1 MENEKK
7 NKVWIDKQEI
17 VHMKIVRLVDEKD
30 LSDLIGDLREI
41 LRGFSDKPKILVD
54 VENIEDRSLI
64 SSSLFRRGA
73 VLQAKNFIQ
82 DVGFKKVA
90 VFGTGIEDRTVAS
103 FVISAI
109 RIKNIKVFVTK
120 EEALKWLREP

>member
-1 MENEKK
+1 
-7 NKVWIDKQEI
+7 
-17 VHMKIVRLVDEKD
+17 MKIVRLVDEKD

-54 VENIEDRSLI
+54 IKNIEDRAFI
-64 SSSLFRRGA
+64 SSSLFRKNA
-73 VLQAKNFIQ
+73 VKQAKDFIQ
-82 DVGFKKVA
+82 NIGFKKVA
-90 VFGTGIEDRTVAS
+90 VFGIGIEDRTVAS

-109 RIKNIKVFVTK
+109 RIKNIKIFITE

>member
-1 MENEKK
+1 MENEQK
-7 NKVWIDKQEI
+7 NKVWVDKQRI

-30 LSDLIGDLREI
+30 LFDLLGDLREI

-54 VENIEDRSLI
+54 IEKIEDRAFT
-64 SSSLFRRGA
+64 SSSLFRKKA
-73 VLQAKNFIQ
+73 VLQAKDFIQ
-82 DVGFKKVA
+82 NTGFKKVA

-109 RIKNIKVFVTK
+109 RIKNIKIFTTE

>member
-7 NKVWIDKQEI
+7 NKVWIDEQEI
-17 VHMKIVRLVDEKD
+17 VHMKIIRLVGEED

-54 VENIEDRSLI
+54 VENIEDRALI
-64 SSSLFRRGA
+64 SSSLFRKKA
-73 VLQAKNFIQ
+73 VMQAKDFIQ
-82 DVGFKKVA
+82 NTGFKKVA

-109 RIKNIKVFVTK
+109 RIKNIKIFITK

>member
-7 NKVWIDKQEI
+7 NKVWIDEQKI
-17 VHMKIVRLVDEKD
+17 VHMKIVRLVGERD

-54 VENIEDRSLI
+54 VENIEDRALI

-90 VFGTGIEDRTVAS
+90 VFGTRIEDRTVAS

-109 RIKNIKVFVTK
+109 RIKNIKIFIAK
-120 EEALKWLREP
+120 EEALKWLKEP

>member
-1 MENEKK
+1 MEKEKK
-7 NKVWIDKQEI
+7 NKVWVDKQGI
-17 VHMKIVRLVDEKD
+17 VYMKIVKLVDEKD

-54 VENIEDRSLI
+54 IENIEDRVFI
-64 SSSLFRRGA
+64 SSSLFRKNA
-73 VLQAKNFIQ
+73 VKQAKDFIQ
-82 DVGFKKVA
+82 NIGFKKVA
-90 VFGTGIEDRTVAS
+90 VFGIGIEDRTVAS

-109 RIKNIKVFVTK
+109 GIKNIKIFITE